1 MAGFF
6 SFTFRHESLKVN
18 RSVFVNDD
26 SANGVGELVKNDD
39 SANEVGELNDVHKV
53 T

>member
-1 MAGFF
+1 
-6 SFTFRHESLKVN
+6 
-18 RSVFVNDD
+18 VNDD
-26 SANGVGELVKNDD
+26 SANGVGEPVKNDD